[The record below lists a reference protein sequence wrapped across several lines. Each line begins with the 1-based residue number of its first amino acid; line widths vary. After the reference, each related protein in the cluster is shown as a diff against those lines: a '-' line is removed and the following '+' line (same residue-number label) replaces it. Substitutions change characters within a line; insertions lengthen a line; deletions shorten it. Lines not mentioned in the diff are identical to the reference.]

1 MAWKYRWWLV
11 AALAV
16 LELVLPPAVVWS
28 KRSVD
33 PPPPLERP
41 VWPARADFGDESVSA
56 AAKRVADWVASS
68 RDNGN
73 VGFVLIDKKQ
83 AHVYVFD
90 HEARLRASS
99 PVLLGG
105 AKGDDTAP
113 GVGSR
118 PLSEVKAEDRTTPA
132 GRFVA
137 ERGTNLRGEDVV
149 WVSYD
154 DAVSMHR
161 VLTTHPEERR
171 LERLATPTPDD
182 NRISAGCINVPVA
195 FFEEYVAPLFAN
207 YRAMVYILPE
217 VKSLDQVFG
226 TLLASR

>member
-1 MAWKYRWWLV
+1 VAWKYRWWLI
-11 AALAV
+11 AALAL

-33 PPPPLERP
+33 PPSQRP
-41 VWPARADFGDESVSA
+41 VWPARADFGAEPFSQQS
-56 AAKRVADWVASS
+56 KRIADWVASS

-73 VGFVLIDKKQ
+73 VGFVVVDKKQ
-83 AHVYVFD
+83 ARLYVFD
-90 HEARLRASS
+90 HEARLRAAS

-105 AKGDDTAP
+105 AHGDDTAP

-118 PLSEVKAEDRTTPA
+118 PLSQVKPEERTTPA
-132 GRFVA
+132 GRFLA

-149 WVSYD
+149 WVSYED
-154 DAVSMHR
+154 GVSMHR
-161 VLTTHPEERR
+161 VLTAHPEERR
-171 LERLATPTPDD
+171 LERLASPTPDD

-195 FFEEYVAPLFAN
+195 FFEEYVAPLFSN

-217 VKSLDQVFG
+217 VKPFDQVFAAQIPSG
-226 TLLASR
+226 